1 MTSTDTTTEHAA
13 GSETDGDDLAALLNS
28 VIEQS
33 IPAMHGLGIRAV
45 QLEPGHVIGSAPLE
59 GNVNHL
65 GTMYAGTLF
74 GLAEMLG
81 GAMFGASFD
90 IARFHPTVKDL
101 QIRFRRPAT
110 SDVRA
115 EARLDGAT
123 LERLRAEAEERGKVE
138 FVLEA
143 RLTDA
148 AGEVVAT
155 TVGTYQV
162 RANRPLR
169 PSEAAAPGH
178 QPMPAD
184 TTDRQSQ

>member
-1 MTSTDTTTEHAA
+1 MTSADTTTLHAGAEH
-13 GSETDGDDLAALLNS
+13 EGDQLAALLNS

-33 IPAMHGLGIRAV
+33 IPAMHGLGIRAEH
-45 QLEPGHVIGSAPLE
+45 LEPGLVVGSAPLE
-59 GNVNHL
+59 GNTNHL

-101 QIRFRRPAT
+101 HIRFRRPAT
-110 SDVRA
+110 SDIRA
-115 EARLDGAT
+115 EASLDAST
-123 LERLRAEAEERGKVE
+123 LAGLRAEAEENGKAE

-143 RLTDA
+143 RITDL

-162 RANRPLR
+162 RANRPQQPPSAGR
-169 PSEAAAPGH
+169 PRRAESAAGT
-178 QPMPAD
+178 AD
-184 TTDRQSQ
+184 RHGQ

>member
-1 MTSTDTTTEHAA
+1 MTSTDTTSLRAGAEHQ
-13 GSETDGDDLAALLNS
+13 SDQLVALLNS

-33 IPAMHGLGIRAV
+33 IPAMHGLGIRAEH
-45 QLEPGHVIGSAPLE
+45 LEPGHVVGSAPLE
-59 GNVNHL
+59 GNTNHL

-110 SDVRA
+110 SDIRA
-115 EARLDGAT
+115 EASLDVST
-123 LERLRAEAEERGKVE
+123 LTGLRAEAEENGKAE

-143 RLTDA
+143 RITDV

-155 TVGTYQV
+155 TTATYQV
-162 RANRPLR
+162 RANRPSR
-169 PSEAAAPGH
+169 PATTPPERRGPA
-178 QPMPAD
+178 PAD
-184 TTDRQSQ
+184 GADRQGQ